1 MPRGRG
7 AVTRFVVMAMLQA
20 ARAQAL
26 GLKLESA
33 YSWGLNRAIF
43 YAAAKRGFRGTPS
56 KPEGEAKG
64 EGAPL
69 PAEPTR
75 APYHLGDDE
84 AYRDP
89 KAATLLFTI
98 GDKDQTGADFEKQI
112 AARFGT
118 KQNFRSAWDEAV
130 RIVDGFDR
138 ETLESRR
145 RFFEEVYRPRRDE
158 LSEAWSRAYSS
169 ASPAEKN

>member
-26 GLKLESA
+26 GLELESA

-56 KPEGEAKG
+56 KPVGEAKG

-75 APYHLGDDE
+75 EPYHLGDEE

-98 GDKDQTGADFEKQI
+98 GDKDQTGADFQKQI

-145 RFFEEVYRPRRDE
+145 RFFDEVYRPRRDE